1 MRVTQVTIPGR
12 GTLQGTTISDSNS
25 GDVKCHRFSRV
36 PYALPPTGTRRWRKP
51 EPIPSSFSYSLK
63 THATKYIT
71 HSSPCPQLSLP
82 GLDPR
87 VTDEDCLSLEIWVPL
102 GTPPDGGWPVFFYI
116 RKPYAVAYIK

>member
-1 MRVTQVTIPGR
+1 MRVTQVTIPER
-12 GTLQGTTISDSNS
+12 GTLQSTTISDSNS

-51 EPIPSSFSYSLK
+51 EPIPNSFSYNQK
-63 THATKYIT
+63 THAKKYSKP
-71 HSSPCPQLSLP
+71 SSPCPQLSLP
-82 GLDPR
+82 GLDPK

-116 RKPYAVAYIK
+116 RKPHTVA